1 METAPLCYNKIIVH
15 ILGGAS
21 MKTKQ
26 IELDDINV
34 ELKVL
39 KYGKFKKVVSKFS
52 GLVLGLFALLDV
64 EDDSKLADGIVGYIG
79 DNIGQVEQVMYELT
93 DLTTETIEEI
103 YITDFIV
110 IFEELLNLYGI
121 DKEVI
126 VGFFKNNI
134 RQNQAI

>member
-1 METAPLCYNKIIVH
+1 
-15 ILGGAS
+15 

-26 IELDDINV
+26 VKLDDIDV

-52 GLVLGLFALLDV
+52 GLVLGLFALLDT
-64 EDDSKLADGIVGYIG
+64 EDDSKLADGIVGYIR
-79 DNIGQVEQVMYELT
+79 DNMGQVEQVIYEMT
-93 DLTTETIEEI
+93 DLTAETIEEI
-103 YITDFIV
+103 YITDFVV

-121 DKEVI
+121 DKEV
-126 VGFFKNNI
+126 VMGFFKNNI